1 MLEYAKTLKKLEIF
15 FYFSTD
21 EAFGPAPKN
30 FAIKNGIDTDLQIH
44 TLLANQLRKVFVYL
58 T

>member
-21 EAFGPAPKN
+21 EVFGPAPKN
-30 FAIKNGIDTDLQIH
+30 FAYIKNGIDTDLHSI
-44 TLLANQLRKVFVYL
+44 LC
-58 T
+58 